1 MSIHYLLVMSRSIVC
16 PFLRQK
22 TVGSGWPLGGP
33 HSNRAVSPC
42 ATLVFFGSARKSSRR
57 TVNRDVKD
65 QVVFVVVLIHCIT
78 QLIHITDK
86 GTLNTSDQT
95 NAVTRYTPLCA
106 LALSEQMFVMWRAW
120 YTKYRYS
127 WQITPPLWTAGW
139 LINKVNTLFIQK
151 EIWCKTKR
159 SLEFLRNHYPL
170 WLFSIV
176 NNSFEKECIV
186 LTLIYIIVSVMD
198 KWAGFGRSR

>member
-1 MSIHYLLVMSRSIVC
+1 MNIKITAFVIFPAVRTPPPSMPIHYLFVMSRSIVC

-57 TVNRDVKD
+57 TANRDVKD
-65 QVVFVVVLIHCIT
+65 QAVFVVVLIYCIT
-78 QLIHITDK
+78 QLIHIKDN

-106 LALSEQMFVMWRAW
+106 LALSEQMFVM
-120 YTKYRYS
+120 
-127 WQITPPLWTAGW
+127 
-139 LINKVNTLFIQK
+139 
-151 EIWCKTKR
+151 
-159 SLEFLRNHYPL
+159 
-170 WLFSIV
+170 
-176 NNSFEKECIV
+176 
-186 LTLIYIIVSVMD
+186 
-198 KWAGFGRSR
+198 